1 MVLKIPSDDSYDQSS
16 FNYNLSR
23 FAKKNGIDIS
33 STVGEGNAFELFVA
47 TVLMLNGYKID
58 RIVGGSGD
66 QGGDIIAHKGSNRT
80 KTESVPFTFGM
91 VSETK
96 RTSKLV
102 KYCIQCKFHFSGNE
116 GNRAIKD
123 ANLGKT
129 KYKCNEGVAVSST
142 SFTPG
147 GYEAAELM
155 KISTINGSQLTYLI
169 AKASKKQDP
178 WTYKWTSDDLRKVG
192 FN

>member
-1 MVLKIPSDDSYDQSS
+1 MGSIFSDNDAPVNIEKIKFCFLFMVLKIPSDDSYDQSS

-96 RTSKLV
+96 KTSKLV

-116 GNRAIKD
+116 GNRVIKD

-129 KYKCNEGVAVSST
+129 KS
-142 SFTPG
+142 
-147 GYEAAELM
+147 
-155 KISTINGSQLTYLI
+155 
-169 AKASKKQDP
+169 
-178 WTYKWTSDDLRKVG
+178 
-192 FN
+192 